1 MMNCKE
7 YRDDVMTITAIPVSK
22 ISSAAATSAVLALTP
37 TVSYD
42 FSQHFDA
49 DTIVIGM
56 TKARRIVSGVANVY
70 GSLIPIKRESG
81 KAKDNEG
88 DSVAGWLHTVTVNCE
103 VDDRDSNVWDD
114 LLTLER
120 TPAHL
125 LLTFRDNT
133 QAFVAATEDTYTCEV
148 ERDGSKTS
156 VSFKIQNLMGIQL
169 IV

>member
-1 MMNCKE
+1 MNCKE

-37 TVSYD
+37 TITYD

-49 DTIVIGM
+49 DIIVIGM
-56 TKARRIVSGVANVY
+56 TKARRIVSGVTYVY

-88 DSVAGWLHTVTVNCE
+88 DSVAGRLHTVTVNCE
-103 VDDRDSNVWDD
+103 VDDRDSNVWDY

-133 QAFVAATEDTYTCEV
+133 QTFVAATEDTYTCEV

-156 VSFKIQNLMGIQL
+156 VSFKIQNLMGLQL
-169 IV
+169 VV

>member
-22 ISSAAATSAVLALTP
+22 ISSDAATSAVLALRP

-56 TKARRIVSGVANVY
+56 TKAKRVINEVTYVY

-81 KAKDNEG
+81 KAKDSEG
-88 DSVAGWLHTVTVNCE
+88 DSVAGRLHTVTVNCE
-103 VDDRDSNVWDD
+103 VDDRDSDVWND

-120 TPAHL
+120 TPTHL

-133 QAFVAATEDTYTCEV
+133 QTFVAATEDTYVCEV

-156 VSFKIQNLMGIQL
+156 VSFKIQNLMGLQL
-169 IV
+169 VV